1 MVEFGIE
8 RLNFSA
14 DALNVVLRE
23 LKLNSSNGNCKLMV
37 IVDGVNVLF
46 SPYTLLNK
54 DHTTAFKGVKGG
66 KEARGLSFGFRRVGQ
81 RPRRVTQEA
90 REWMSNLARV
100 DECSV
105 LKNMKK
111 LLKNDFS
118 GAAVVASVDIMAM
131 LRKQPNWN
139 RSLFFTF
146 ELLITFELLTSAITS
161 RWWSVRNR
169 GMKPETDSH
178 MPFALLGEEGWQ
190 TMDPFLPI
198 EVQRTTVSVYSILT
212 TAIYFVQ
219 FPHFAWF
226 DLFSRLVGQ

>member
-1 MVEFGIE
+1 MIHCCAQVVEFGIE
-8 RLNFSA
+8 RLNFAA

-66 KEARGLSFGFRRVGQ
+66 KEARGLSFGVRRVGQ
-81 RPRRVTQEA
+81 RPRRITQEA
-90 REWMSNLARV
+90 TEWMSNLAMV

-111 LLKNDFS
+111 LLKNDYS
-118 GAAVVASVDIMAM
+118 GAAVVASVDIRAM

-139 RSLFFTF
+139 RSLFFFFSTL
-146 ELLITFELLTSAITS
+146 ELLIWLTSITTIT
-161 RWWSVRNR
+161 RWWTVKNR
-169 GMKPETDSH
+169 EMKPETDSH

-198 EVQRTTVSVYSILT
+198 EVHPTTVAVYRIFTSARFCLISSLLGT
-212 TAIYFVQ
+212 MV
-219 FPHFAWF
+219 
-226 DLFSRLVGQ
+226 